1 MFNIRRTVLHITHNL
16 LGYAHDR
23 RQAFTQQ
30 YCRILAFA
38 CVGTDWHSD
47 LYDQDLTQYQV
58 RMQAET

>member
-38 CVGTDWHSD
+38 CVRTDWHSD

-58 RMQAET
+58 RMQAEM